1 MKKFLAASLLPLGA
15 LLTLAAPAH
24 ADTAA
29 ETINQLRSQG
39 YDVRVTRVGNAPMSE
54 CSVLGVTNL
63 PSAGQPFLVDSDDA
77 NVFQIAPKQKVAV
90 SLNCSG

>member
-15 LLTLAAPAH
+15 LLALAAPAQ

-29 ETINQLRSQG
+29 DTINQLRSQG

-54 CSVLGVTNL
+54 CSVQSVTNL
-63 PSAGQPFLVDSDDA
+63 PTAAQPFLVDDDDL

-90 SLNCSG
+90 SLSCSG